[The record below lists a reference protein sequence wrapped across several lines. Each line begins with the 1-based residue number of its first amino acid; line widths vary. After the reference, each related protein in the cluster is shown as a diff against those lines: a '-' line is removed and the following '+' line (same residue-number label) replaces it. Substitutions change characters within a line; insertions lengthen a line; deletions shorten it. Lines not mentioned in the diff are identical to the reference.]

1 MRVAGL
7 GEILLRLSAKK
18 GALLSNSNE
27 FNVNY
32 GGGEANVLISLSN
45 FGISTRMIT
54 KLSSDSLGDGIL
66 SYLKSKSVDTNFI
79 VRGNKRTPI
88 YFLEVGSGNRGSKVI
103 YDRLDSAFGSILEE
117 EINIK
122 EALNGIDIFHV
133 SGITLAISEKTRELT
148 FKILKYCKENNIL
161 VSYDS
166 NYRAKMWSLE
176 EASEVTKEI
185 LPYVNIFSGGILD
198 AENILNMRC
207 DLEDKYEKL
216 KYYYD
221 EISKNYPNVK
231 HIFSS
236 FRDIK
241 SSTVNTLQC
250 NYYTDGTL
258 FSSRVHTIDDIVDR
272 VGGGDALT
280 AGVLYSIINNK
291 YPEYVCEF
299 AVAAS
304 VLKHTIYGDAN
315 LVTNEE
321 VESLVSYGVGKIAR

>member
-1 MRVAGL
+1 MKVAGL
-7 GEILLRLSAKK
+7 GEILLRLSTKK
-18 GALLSNSNE
+18 GALLLNSNE

-32 GGGEANVLISLSN
+32 GGGEANVLISLAN
-45 FGISTRMIT
+45 FGISTRMLT
-54 KLSSDSLGDGIL
+54 KISNDTLGDAML
-66 SYLKSKSVDTNFI
+66 SYLKSKSVDTRFI
-79 VRGNKRTPI
+79 VRGDKRTPI
-88 YFLEVGSGNRGSKVI
+88 YFLETGSGNRGSKVI

-117 EINIK
+117 DINIR

-176 EASEVTKEI
+176 EASEVTKEL
-185 LPYVNIFSGGILD
+185 LPYVNIFSAGILD

-207 DLEDKYEKL
+207 DLEDRYEKL

-221 EISKNYPNVK
+221 EISKKYPNIK

-236 FRDIK
+236 FREIK

-250 NYYTDGTL
+250 NYYNNGIL
-258 FSSRVHTIDDIVDR
+258 FSSKTHIIDDIVDR

-280 AGVLYSIINNK
+280 AGILYSIINNK
-291 YPEYVCEF
+291 TPEYACEF

>member
-1 MRVAGL
+1 MKVAGL
-7 GEILLRLSAKK
+7 GEILLRLSSKK
-18 GALLSNSNE
+18 GVLLSSSNE
-27 FNVNY
+27 FNVSY
-32 GGGEANVLISLSN
+32 GGGEANVLISLAN
-45 FGISTRMIT
+45 FGINTRMIT
-54 KLSSDSLGDGIL
+54 KLSNDSLGDGML
-66 SYLKSKSVDTNFI
+66 SYLKSKSIDTSFI
-79 VRGNKRTPI
+79 ARGNKRTPI
-88 YFLEVGSGNRGSKVI
+88 YFLEMGSGNRGSKVI
-103 YDRLDSAFGSILEE
+103 YDRLDSAFGYILEE
-117 EINIK
+117 DISIE
-122 EALNGIDIFHV
+122 EALNGIDVFHV

-176 EASEVTKEI
+176 EASKVTKEI

-198 AENILNMRC
+198 AENILNMKC

-221 EISKNYPNVK
+221 EISNKYPSIK

-236 FRDIK
+236 FREIK

-250 NYYTDGTL
+250 NYYTNGIL
-258 FSSRVHTIDDIVDR
+258 FSSKIHTIDDIVDR

-280 AGVLYSIINNK
+280 AGILYSIINNK
-291 YPEYVCEF
+291 SPEYVCEF
-299 AVAAS
+299 AAAAS

-315 LVTNEE
+315 QVTTEE

>member
-176 EASEVTKEI
+176 EASQVTKEI

-221 EISKNYPNVK
+221 EISKNYPNIN

-291 YPEYVCEF
+291 SPEYVCEF